1 MSTDLSFPFTGETR
15 AALITAHP
23 GHELCLFGW
32 LKQARPHV
40 YVLTDGSGGADEPRL
55 PLTTELIK
63 TTRSSKGSI
72 YGRLTDAR
80 VYRAMLTRDTGFFID
95 LAEDLAEVLTLG
107 RFDYVVSEAV
117 EGYNPTHDMCR
128 MLTGAALAQA
138 NCRSN
143 HHTQGYEFSLIKRGP
158 SHNDTPEEDSIYL
171 RLDDAE
177 LDEKINT
184 MRAHPH
190 LRDEVN
196 AGLDGEDLQAL
207 RNYPELAAEVHSLV
221 EGMGPEAFRF
231 EHLRK
236 IDETMPTKR
245 SIPFY
250 ERYGEMLVRSGR
262 YIQAIRFTEHMAPIV
277 ESLRDFA
284 EKPGGN
290 IGALRAVQASTG

>member
-1 MSTDLSFPFTGETR
+1 MSTDLSFPFTGETH
-15 AALITAHP
+15 AALVTAHP

-32 LKQARPHV
+32 LKQARPRV
-40 YVLTDGSGGADEPRL
+40 YVLTDGSGGAAEPRL
-55 PLTTELIK
+55 PWTTELIE
-63 TTRSSKGSI
+63 TTRSSTGNI
-72 YGRLTDAR
+72 YGRITDAR
-80 VYRAMLTRDTGFFID
+80 VYRAMLARDTGFFIE
-95 LAEDLAEVLTLG
+95 LAEDLTEVLTLG
-107 RFDYVVSEAV
+107 RFDYVVCEAV

-128 MLTGAALAQA
+128 MLTGAALA
-138 NCRSN
+138 RSN
-143 HHTQGYEFSLIKRGP
+143 HRSDHHTQGYEFSLIKRGP
-158 SHNDTPEEDSIYL
+158 SHNDAPQEDSIYL

-196 AGLDGEDLQAL
+196 AGLDGEAL
-207 RNYPELAAEVHSLV
+207 RALRDYPELAAEVQSLV

-236 IDETMPTKR
+236 IYEAVMPTTP

-262 YIQAIRFTEHMAPIV
+262 YNQAIRFTEHMAPIV

-284 EKPGGN
+284 DKREN
-290 IGALRAVQASTG
+290 ILTLSAMQARIC